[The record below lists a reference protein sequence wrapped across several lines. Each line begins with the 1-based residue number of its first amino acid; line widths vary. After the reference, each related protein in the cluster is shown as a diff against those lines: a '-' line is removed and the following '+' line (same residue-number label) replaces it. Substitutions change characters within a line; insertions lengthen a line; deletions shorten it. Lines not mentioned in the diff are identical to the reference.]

1 MGTMWVMESA
11 GEVERVIECVRV
23 REGGVGGREGRE
35 VTASHRLHPN
45 KEL

>member
-1 MGTMWVMESA
+1 MLVVSLEDKGLDTTQGSS
-11 GEVERVIECVRV
+11 VRV